1 MLKRKREEVEKE
13 SLKEM
18 SFFVDVNY
26 QDITKAK
33 EEYMNK
39 VIRKRLHYMR
49 LCDDIIEKNDA
60 RLLAFDSDHIRKAY
74 EACAD
79 NKFNLSPLMELTD
92 NINEQFYIY
101 SVCDEKYFSH
111 QEINIDKEL
120 IDVYSSHD
128 FAQVAKTYSDGELR
142 KAMFNN
148 KYFYVCQ
155 RTSLAN
161 ILLKPFSI
169 YGNDEDEHVKKLLNG
184 LLTLR
189 KSGFDIKFDLGQ
201 KTEYSESIRNLTP
214 DMKHMPKYEINTI
227 RHGLVNNPIF
237 LNECLVNG
245 YFEIDSQ
252 FDYIV
257 EIAREQLYR
266 YDTNSEAAHSA
277 LSDTI
282 RTLYLLMKEID
293 KKKGSEKVEKFDKI
307 AFFDDYKSVT
317 KIYNKVFANK
327 EFMIFYNKLEK
338 EIYPHKYAKRLSD
351 TN

>member
-1 MLKRKREEVEKE
+1 MLKRKKEEIEKE

-18 SFFVDVNY
+18 SFFVDVKY
-26 QDITKAK
+26 QDIAKAK
-33 EEYMNK
+33 EEYMDK

-49 LCDDIIEKNDA
+49 LCDDMIEKNDA
-60 RLLAFDSDHIRKAY
+60 RLLAFDSDYIRNAY
-74 EACAD
+74 EACSD
-79 NKFNLSPLMELTD
+79 NKFNLYPLIDLTT
-92 NINEQFYIY
+92 NLNEPFYIY
-101 SVCDEKYFSH
+101 SVCDERYFSH
-111 QEINIDKEL
+111 EEINISKEL
-120 IDVYSSHD
+120 IDVYSSQD
-128 FAQVAKTYSDGELR
+128 FSQVAKTYSEGELR
-142 KAMFNN
+142 KAVFNN

-161 ILLKPFSI
+161 VLLRPCKI
-169 YGNDEDEHVKKLLNG
+169 YEDDEDEHVKKLLNG
-184 LLTLR
+184 LLTL
-189 KSGFDIKFDLGQ
+189 KNAGFDIKFDLGQ
-201 KTEYSESIRNLTP
+201 KTEYSEAMRNLTS
-214 DMKHMPKYEINTI
+214 DMKHMPRYEINTI
-227 RHGLVNNPIF
+227 RHGLVNNPLF

-266 YDTNSEAAHSA
+266 YDTNSEAAQSA

-307 AFFDDYKSVT
+307 AFFDDYKSIT
-317 KIYNKVFANK
+317 KTYNKVFANK

-338 EIYPHKYAKRLSD
+338 EIYPHKYAKRLID